1 MILTSDKKYE
11 LWKYFECDELLLDL
25 FEQDFVL
32 QWNQCYRFFFRTSMH
47 VVKLLSSLKLQSSVV
62 YGWRE

>member
-32 QWNQCYRFFFRTSMH
+32 
-47 VVKLLSSLKLQSSVV
+47 
-62 YGWRE
+62 